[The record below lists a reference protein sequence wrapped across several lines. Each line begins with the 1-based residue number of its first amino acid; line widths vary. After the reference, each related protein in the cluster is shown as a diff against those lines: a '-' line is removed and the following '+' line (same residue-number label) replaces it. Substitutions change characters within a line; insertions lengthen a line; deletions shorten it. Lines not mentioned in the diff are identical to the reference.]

1 MHELGVLR
9 MAARTASNAAAKNG
23 IDTIRFFTLEI
34 GDESGYVPLF
44 FEKYFP
50 IIREEFPALAQAELR
65 METVKGGRRLLVK
78 EIGY

>member
-9 MAARTASNAAAKNG
+9 LAARTAVSAAAKNNIG
-23 IDTIRFFTLEI
+23 KVKFFTLEI
-34 GDESGYVPLF
+34 GSDSGYVPLF

-50 IIREEFPALAQAELR
+50 IIREEFPPLADAELR
-65 METVKGGRRLLVK
+65 METVPGGRQLLVK

>member
-1 MHELGVLR
+1 VHELGVLR
-9 MAARTASNAAAKNG
+9 LAARTAASAAAKNN
-23 IDTIRFFTLEI
+23 IKSIKFFTLEI

-50 IIREEFPALAQAELR
+50 IIREEFPSLAHAELR
-65 METVKGGRRLLVK
+65 MEKAAGSRKLLVK